1 MDITDNLGTTMKAG
15 DIIRNR
21 TGMNRSAF
29 QVFAE
34 VFSDWFGT
42 VVFLESGE
50 KYYKLRALISSHGGI
65 VCETW
70 LTRNEIRDYIEVV
83 HEAR

>member
-1 MDITDNLGTTMKAG
+1 MKVG

-21 TGMNRSAF
+21 TGMNHAIF
-29 QVFAE
+29 QVFSEA
-34 VFSDWFGT
+34 FSDWFGT
-42 VVFLESGE
+42 VIALESGK
-50 KYYKLRALISSHGGI
+50 KYHKLSAILSSHGGI